1 MPYGFF
7 PLPASSNKAN
17 AGAAFALFWDVNV
30 GATRGS
36 QFVTYMKEGFFI
48 DDQTTEI
55 EIEFVTFNPALQL
68 FAYVYAQIDFH
79 VSGRIMLKYEHLTRC
94 VVVASPVANA
104 CCVSVMPSPRS
115 TWSHGRGTPSASVWR
130 RCWVCASF
138 AMPLSCFAINC
149 ALVEGVSTAASTSN
163 TWCVVWCGLQSI
175 TQRFCLVCNVTYRVG
190 VHAGAAGAQM
200 WTMIEFCNV
209 TLMAAVFVARVHHYL
224 AEVKPF
230 TYQTRYELYGPRVW
244 TNKAEAQPFMLE
256 TNESEYLALRTML
269 DSAQRMA
276 NFQSTYLSLC
286 GIITM
291 LLILRLLKL
300 LDFQPRLGLVW
311 PRWAYAV
318 CRWWC

>member
-1 MPYGFF
+1 
-7 PLPASSNKAN
+7 
-17 AGAAFALFWDVNV
+17 
-30 GATRGS
+30 
-36 QFVTYMKEGFFI
+36 
-48 DDQTTEI
+48 
-55 EIEFVTFNPALQL
+55 
-68 FAYVYAQIDFH
+68 
-79 VSGRIMLKYEHLTRC
+79 
-94 VVVASPVANA
+94 
-104 CCVSVMPSPRS
+104 
-115 TWSHGRGTPSASVWR
+115 
-130 RCWVCASF
+130 
-138 AMPLSCFAINC
+138 MPLSCFAINC

-163 TWCVVWCGLQSI
+163 TWCVVWCGLQSP
-175 TQRFCLVCNVTYRVG
+175 TQRFFLVCNVTYRVG
-190 VHAGAAGAQM
+190 VHAGAVAQM

-256 TNESEYLALRTML
+256 TNESEYLALRAML

-311 PRWAYAV
+311 QRWAYAV